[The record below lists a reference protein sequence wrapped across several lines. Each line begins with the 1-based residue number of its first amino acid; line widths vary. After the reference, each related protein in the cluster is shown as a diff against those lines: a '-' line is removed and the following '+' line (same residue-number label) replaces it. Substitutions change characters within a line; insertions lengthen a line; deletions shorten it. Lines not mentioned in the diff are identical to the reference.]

1 MDLPPLMKNVIAVYR
16 TPRGGVNRHQKKR
29 PGVHNTTTG
38 RIPGHEEWIDLMR
51 DRETAG
57 LDLWT
62 GKPLDELSK

>member
-29 PGVHNTTTG
+29 PGGDNTTPG
-38 RIPGHEEWIDLMR
+38 RIPGQEEWIALLR

-62 GKPLDELSK
+62 GEPLDELSK